1 MKEQYI
7 VLTCRK
13 LVVEKL
19 VLRSQSE
26 YSSDPKFPK
35 ARALKY
41 SAERGQAYLLCSEWV
56 QELPCRYGRYTLT
69 LMKGMSQGPDS
80 NRNGIALQAIAQPLR
95 HLGNQRSSN
104 DKITYKTFHLD
115 HVLAVHIS
123 DIVWNQQG
131 RLGTS
136 GQQPR
141 TEHLVALMLTSR
153 PYQTGLLPELLK
165 QSLFR
170 LDFELR
176 CFQLLFLSAQLLGN
190 ALSDNR
196 STSGAVA
203 RFLSY

>member
-104 DKITYKTFHLD
+104 DEITYKPFIRSRTNSTHIRYRLE
-115 HVLAVHIS
+115 LAR
-123 DIVWNQQG
+123 QT
-131 RLGTS
+131 GTS